1 MAIFAKKID
10 SPRESGGSNPPA
22 RTIFHQNSIFPRKK
36 DVFLRQMAGKTGKT
50 EFLKMAERLAA
61 VLSKSALTHCEKK
74 LALKTALAI
83 VKVRQSDGG
92 AQ

>member
-1 MAIFAKKID
+1 
-10 SPRESGGSNPPA
+10 
-22 RTIFHQNSIFPRKK
+22 
-36 DVFLRQMAGKTGKT
+36 MAGKTGKT